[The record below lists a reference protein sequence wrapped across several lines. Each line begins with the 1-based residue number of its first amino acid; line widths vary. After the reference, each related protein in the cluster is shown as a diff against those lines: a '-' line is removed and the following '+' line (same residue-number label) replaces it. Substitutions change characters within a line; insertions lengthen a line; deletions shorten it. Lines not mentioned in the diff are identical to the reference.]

1 MRKSILPKKS
11 GGLLPKKK
19 KGLNDPDIDSMFMT
33 TGLPGLPP
41 INETDV
47 EAIANQETDDI
58 MTLIRDNRR
67 SYAENFRDIEA
78 GEFWSCVCFQS
89 RSQRD
94 EFIANMLAKYAP
106 HTNIDKFGAK
116 YISGLE
122 LADMLGVAITPI
134 KLEVKKNRLAPKSL
148 RRTEV
153 IS

>member
-1 MRKSILPKKS
+1 MRKNTLPPKA
-11 GGLLPKKK
+11 GGLPRK
-19 KGLNDPDIDSMFMT
+19 KGRGFNDPDIDSMFLT
-33 TGLPGLPP
+33 TGLPGLPV
-41 INETDV
+41 INNEDT

-58 MTLIRDNRR
+58 MSLIRENRR
-67 SYAENFRDIEA
+67 SHAEKFRDVEA
-78 GEFWSCVCFQS
+78 GEFWSCICFQS

-94 EFIANMLAKYAP
+94 EFITNLLAKYAP

-122 LADMLGVAITPI
+122 LADMLGVAIEPI